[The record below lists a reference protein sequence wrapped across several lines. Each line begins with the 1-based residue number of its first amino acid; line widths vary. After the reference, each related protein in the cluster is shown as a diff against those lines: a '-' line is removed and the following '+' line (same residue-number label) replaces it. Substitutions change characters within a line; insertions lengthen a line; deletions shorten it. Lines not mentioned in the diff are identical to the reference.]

1 MPDVTEGILYLVAC
15 KSRILDGASD
25 KASLQEVTFQLRA
38 GGYVGV
44 SQINRR
50 KKSIPGRGTA

>member
-1 MPDVTEGILYLVAC
+1 MPDVMAGPLYLVAS
-15 KSRILDGASD
+15 KSRILDGASE

-50 KKSIPGRGTA
+50 KKSVPGRGTA